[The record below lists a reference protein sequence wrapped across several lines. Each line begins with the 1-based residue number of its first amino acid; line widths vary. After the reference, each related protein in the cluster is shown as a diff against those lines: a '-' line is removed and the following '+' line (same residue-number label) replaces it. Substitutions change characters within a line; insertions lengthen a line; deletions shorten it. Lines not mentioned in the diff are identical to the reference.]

1 MCQYKTIMH
10 DCPSMK
16 SQANIQLTD
25 IRESYFIILVKLL
38 HYKSLRKRGISWV
51 EMDMDNR

>member
-1 MCQYKTIMH
+1 MCQYKTIMR

-25 IRESYFIILVKLL
+25 IRESYFTILPKPL
-38 HYKSLRKRGISWV
+38 HYKPLRKKGISWV
-51 EMDMDNR
+51 VVDMGN